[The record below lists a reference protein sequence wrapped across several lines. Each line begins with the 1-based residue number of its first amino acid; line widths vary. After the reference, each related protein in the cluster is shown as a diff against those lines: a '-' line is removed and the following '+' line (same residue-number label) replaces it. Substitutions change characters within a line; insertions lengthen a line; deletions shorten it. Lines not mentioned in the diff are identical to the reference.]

1 MSTAAADA
9 GTKDTNRKV
18 IFKSYG
24 SFTSF
29 IKRINNTQID
39 YAQYTNIIMPI
50 YDLIEQN
57 DNYLKTHGMLFQY
70 FRGVPAADNDD
81 KITDFSYTNVT
92 DSFNLSWQWYKKCW
106 NNGTVKISKQFLKHP
121 WNTFK

>member
-39 YAQYTNIIMPI
+39 DA
-50 YDLIEQN
+50 
-57 DNYLKTHGMLFQY
+57 
-70 FRGVPAADNDD
+70 
-81 KITDFSYTNVT
+81 
-92 DSFNLSWQWYKKCW
+92 
-106 NNGTVKISKQFLKHP
+106 
-121 WNTFK
+121 

>member
-9 GTKDTNRKV
+9 GTKETNRKV

-39 YAQYTNIIMPI
+39 DAQYTNIIMPI
-50 YDLIEQN
+50 YNLIEQN
-57 DNYLKTHGMLFQY
+57 DNYFKTHGMLFQY
-70 FRGVPAADNDD
+70 FGGVPAADNDD
-81 KITDFSYTNVT
+81 KITDFSYTNLT

-106 NNGTVKISKQFLKHP
+106 NNGTIKISK
-121 WNTFK
+121 